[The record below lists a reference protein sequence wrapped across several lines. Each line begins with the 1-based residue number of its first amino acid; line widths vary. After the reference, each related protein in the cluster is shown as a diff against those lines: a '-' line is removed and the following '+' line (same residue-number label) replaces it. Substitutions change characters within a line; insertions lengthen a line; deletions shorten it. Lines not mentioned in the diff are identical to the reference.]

1 MARKDVMN
9 CRLNERDVD
18 KKKRERKE
26 KKKGYVAAVVA
37 SNNFRF
43 HARREV
49 AERAKAREKSS
60 IDGRCNVNFDVHL
73 LGSRAAGFEM

>member
-1 MARKDVMN
+1 MIKRK
-9 CRLNERDVD
+9 EREKKGGKGK
-18 KKKRERKE
+18 KKKR
-26 KKKGYVAAVVA
+26 YAVVVVA

-43 HARREV
+43 HARRE
-49 AERAKAREKSS
+49 AAKRAKAREKSS

>member
-1 MARKDVMN
+1 MN
-9 CRLNERDVD
+9 YRLNERDVD
-18 KKKRERKE
+18 KKKKE
-26 KKKGYVAAVVA
+26 KRKKKRYVVAVVA

-43 HARREV
+43 HARRE
-49 AERAKAREKSS
+49 AAKRAKAREKSS